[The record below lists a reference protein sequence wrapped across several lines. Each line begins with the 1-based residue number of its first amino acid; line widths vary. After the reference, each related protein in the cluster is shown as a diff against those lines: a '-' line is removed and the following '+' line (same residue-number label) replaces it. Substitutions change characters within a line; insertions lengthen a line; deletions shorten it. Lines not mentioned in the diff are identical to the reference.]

1 MAGHATLGQF
11 LTKMRACWV
20 IHEHL
25 AYPGNAARSASR
37 TTNNSPFATPWMQIE
52 TFRLRLTNGTPQSC
66 PFIAPKNL
74 SREQLPPRLP
84 QSLNIQNP

>member
-1 MAGHATLGQF
+1 
-11 LTKMRACWV
+11 
-20 IHEHL
+20 
-25 AYPGNAARSASR
+25 
-37 TTNNSPFATPWMQIE
+37 MQIE